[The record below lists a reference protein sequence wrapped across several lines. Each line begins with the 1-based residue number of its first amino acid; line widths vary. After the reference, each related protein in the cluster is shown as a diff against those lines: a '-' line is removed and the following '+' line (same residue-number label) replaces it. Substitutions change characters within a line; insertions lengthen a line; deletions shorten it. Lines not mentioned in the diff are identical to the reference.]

1 MAQSGLSFPRPI
13 DAPRWAP
20 GKVPPPP
27 SRRVLIVED
36 DSAIRGALT
45 DALQDEGFDVATAA
59 NGRQAL
65 ERLRG
70 GPLPAAIVLDLM
82 MPVMDGWDFRNAQL
96 QDPRLRQIPVVV
108 VTAAG
113 FSVDTV
119 RTQFGDVALVPKPV
133 EFFDLVS
140 ALERAC
146 DRTPPTA

>member
-1 MAQSGLSFPRPI
+1 
-13 DAPRWAP
+13 
-20 GKVPPPP
+20 
-27 SRRVLIVED
+27 VLIVED
-36 DSAIRGALT
+36 DPAIRMALSE
-45 DALQDEGFDVATAA
+45 ALQDEGFDVAAAA

-65 ERLRG
+65 DRLRTA
-70 GPLPAAIVLDLM
+70 PLPSAIVLDLM

-96 QDPRLRQIPVVV
+96 QDPTLKQIPVVV

-119 RTQFGDVALVPKPV
+119 RTQFGDVTLVPKPV

-146 DRTPPTA
+146 DRPPPSA